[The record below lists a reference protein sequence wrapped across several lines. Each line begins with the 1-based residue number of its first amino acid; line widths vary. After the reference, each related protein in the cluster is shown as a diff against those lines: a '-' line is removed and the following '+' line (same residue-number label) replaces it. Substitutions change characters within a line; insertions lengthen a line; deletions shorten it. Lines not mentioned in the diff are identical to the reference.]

1 MKFSKDN
8 NNMRFILISIIL
20 VFSLNF
26 NFAYSDESLPKAVAD
41 AVDGFSRS
49 LSQNIG
55 TKVHFENISYIKT
68 SFKDFYHIT
77 CKAVNDDG
85 IEISS
90 LEFYSDGTW
99 ITTIAP
105 GAKSDC
111 TDSLFSNMLFIN
123 LKTGFDESLF
133 WKAEALKIPLKNIT
147 LTDDRIIFGASSAP
161 VKVVLFTDF
170 FCPSC
175 YELSQGIAAI
185 YKKYSKDVVVYFK
198 HHPYS
203 SDNPVYQKIALLYEQ
218 LYLKGLN
225 IYTRL
230 SREIRLNIAEH
241 GNLNIKALNT
251 TAATWLTGIP
261 KNNFLKRYKN
271 KRQFINKINT
281 DYEEAQK
288 LKLDKIAPICLVNGK
303 LYAGCTP
310 LLLDEAISREIN
322 PPDIASAPNFSNLR

>member
-1 MKFSKDN
+1 
-8 NNMRFILISIIL
+8 MRFILISIIL

-26 NFAYSDESLPKAVAD
+26 NFAYSDESLPKAVSD

-123 LKTGFDESLF
+123 LKTGFDESVF
-133 WKAEALKIPLKNIT
+133 WKAEALKVPLKNIT
-147 LTDDRIIFGASSAP
+147 LSEDRIIFGSNTAP
-161 VKVVLFTDF
+161 IKVVLFTDF

-185 YKKYSKDVVVYFK
+185 YKKYSKDIIIYFK

-203 SDNPVYQKIALLYEQ
+203 SDNPEYQKIALLYEQ
-218 LYLKGLN
+218 LHSQGLN
-225 IYTRL
+225 VYTRL
-230 SREIRLNIAEH
+230 SREIRLNIAKH
-241 GNLNIKALNT
+241 GKLDIKVLSNT
-251 TAATWLTGIP
+251 ASSWLTGIQ
-261 KNNFLKRYKN
+261 KNNFLKRYKI
-271 KRQFINKINT
+271 KRQFAKKINT
-281 DYEEAQK
+281 DYKEIQK
-288 LKLDKIAPICLVNGK
+288 LKLEKTAPLCLVNGK
-303 LYAGCTP
+303 LFIGCTP
-310 LLLDEAISREIN
+310 PLLDEAISREIN